1 MNKTPPSCL
10 YRCSECGRYRG
21 EGVSCDCD
29 NPWCTRCGKRLS
41 VTPFKNYYFEKVG
54 KILHVAH
61 FGATC
66 PQCGP
71 LFAKCRGDFCCGS
84 CGRKK
89 DGKEHFCP
97 IEWDKN
103 ELKINEKAQKDWI
116 VNRRRFLL
124 SEYKH
129 NAGEKVFKSCYK
141 PETGDILF
149 DKRPTSH
156 KKMIKNY
163 GDGQFDAWVWG
174 ICLWEK
180 KTVYLRGVSEAVKL
194 LATRKMLDRYYK
206 PAGFKVVWGIDAK
219 KELLE
224 KDLRGL

>member
-1 MNKTPPSCL
+1 MNKKPPSGL

-21 EGVSCDCD
+21 EGVACDCD
-29 NPWCTRCGKRLS
+29 NAWCSRCGERLS
-41 VTPFKNYYFEKVG
+41 RTPFKSLYEEKDG
-54 KILHVAH
+54 QIWHVAH

-66 PQCGP
+66 PKCGP
-71 LFAKCRGDFCCGS
+71 LFAKYGGDFCCRS
-84 CGRKK
+84 CGRKI

-103 ELKINEKAQKDWI
+103 ELKINEKAQENWT

-129 NAGEKVFKSCYK
+129 NAGEKVFKFCYK

-156 KKMIKNY
+156 KKMIINY
-163 GDGQFDAWVWG
+163 GDGKFDAWVWG

-180 KTVYLRGVSEAVKL
+180 KTLYLRGLSETVKL
-194 LATRKMLDRYYK
+194 LATRKMLEK
-206 PAGFKVVWGIDAK
+206 SCLPAGFKVLWGIEAK
-219 KELLE
+219 KNLLE